1 MGWHRSCYLVLLL
14 SLACDRATAP
24 RTPGVLTI
32 ATSTNGLD
40 AGTYAVAVDGKSLGA
55 MAPNDSATVR
65 GLAAGNHTVL
75 LSEIADNCSLQGPN
89 SRVVSV
95 ADNAISPVVFNVTC
109 VAKTGFLQVTTV
121 TTGLDQ
127 PGYYALTIDDVPATS
142 IAAIETRSIAEVAGG
157 SHVVIL
163 ANVPSSCTVDG
174 GSSRNVSVVVGGM
187 TRDTVRLTFTVS
199 CTSMTGVIEIAL
211 KTSGVDYGDA
221 FSVAIGSSAPSEIT
235 PNSITRV
242 AVTVGEHAVKL
253 AQIPETCTVSGS
265 DSTLLAI
272 ATSAVKRDTAR
283 AGFQLACT
291 GAELIAFSRGSDI
304 FLVRPDGSKAKQLTS
319 GIDPA
324 WSADGA
330 RLAFVRS
337 FCEEYYYCDSGLAVF
352 DYRSIAGSVSWLTN
366 EFDSS
371 PAWSPN
377 GATVV
382 FVRNGALFQVK
393 PDGTGLA
400 PIPTPTF
407 VTSGVAWSPDGG
419 RLAFGCRSQSDD
431 FDDICIMNKD
441 GTGFARLTA
450 QGRSNSDPAW
460 SPDGTQIAFV
470 RVDYQT
476 QRDSRPQSYIALMQS
491 DGSSLRRLASGTS
504 PSWSRD
510 GRRIAFT
517 NSVQPGLATI
527 KPDGTALTQITTN
540 PDDNAP
546 SWRP

>member
-1 MGWHRSCYLVLLL
+1 
-14 SLACDRATAP
+14 
-24 RTPGVLTI
+24 
-32 ATSTNGLD
+32 
-40 AGTYAVAVDGKSLGA
+40 
-55 MAPNDSATVR
+55 
-65 GLAAGNHTVL
+65 
-75 LSEIADNCSLQGPN
+75 
-89 SRVVSV
+89 
-95 ADNAISPVVFNVTC
+95 
-109 VAKTGFLQVTTV
+109 
-121 TTGLDQ
+121 
-127 PGYYALTIDDVPATS
+127 
-142 IAAIETRSIAEVAGG
+142 
-157 SHVVIL
+157 
-163 ANVPSSCTVDG
+163 
-174 GSSRNVSVVVGGM
+174 M
-187 TRDTVRLTFTVS
+187 TRDTARLAFTVS

-211 KTSGVDYGDA
+211 KASGFDYGDA
-221 FSVAIGSSAPSEIT
+221 FSVAIGSSAPREIT

-304 FLVRPDGSKAKQLTS
+304 FLVRPDGSKAKQLTN

-337 FCEEYYYCDSGLAVF
+337 FCEEYYYCESGLAVF
-352 DYRSIAGSVSWLTN
+352 DYRSIAGSVSWLTS

-400 PIPTPTF
+400 RIPTPSATF
-407 VTSGVAWSPDGG
+407 VTSGVAWSPNGA
-419 RLAFGCRSQSDD
+419 RLAFGCGQSED
-431 FDDICIMNKD
+431 FDDICIINED
-441 GTGFARLTA
+441 GSGFARLTA

-470 RVDYQT
+470 RVDYQA
-476 QRDSRPQSYIALMQS
+476 QRDSRPQPYVALMQS
-491 DGSSLRRLASGTS
+491 DGSSVRRLASGTS
-504 PSWSRD
+504 PAWSRD
-510 GRRIAFT
+510 GRRIVFT

-540 PDDNAP
+540 RDDDAP

>member
-1 MGWHRSCYLVLLL
+1 MGWHRSWYLVLLL

-24 RTPGVLTI
+24 RTPGVLTVT
-32 ATSTNGLD
+32 TSTNGLD
-40 AGTYAVAVDGKSLGA
+40 AGPYAVTVDGKPLRA
-55 MAPNDSATVR
+55 MAPNDSVTVS
-65 GLAAGNHTVL
+65 GLAAGNHTVM
-75 LSEIADNCSLQGPN
+75 LSEIAANCTLQGPN
-89 SRVVSV
+89 SRVANV

-109 VAKTGFLQVTTV
+109 VAKTGFLQVTTL
-121 TTGLDQ
+121 TMGIDQ

-142 IAAIETRSIAEVAGG
+142 IAAIETRLIAEVAGG
-157 SHVVIL
+157 DHVVSL
-163 ANVPSSCTVDG
+163 AYVPSSCTVDG

-187 TRDTVRLTFTVS
+187 TRDTARLAFTVS

-211 KTSGVDYGDA
+211 KASGFDYGDA
-221 FSVAIGSSAPSEIT
+221 FSVAIGNAAPREIT

-242 AVTVGEHAVKL
+242 AVPVGQYAVKL

-265 DSTLLAI
+265 DSTLLGI

-291 GAELIAFSRGSDI
+291 GAELIAFSRGTDLFI
-304 FLVRPDGSKAKQLTS
+304 MRPDGSRAKRITT
-319 GIDPA
+319 GIQPA

-352 DYRSIAGSVSWLTN
+352 DYRSIAGSVSSLTN
-366 EFDSS
+366 ESDSS

-377 GATVV
+377 GATVA
-382 FVRNGALFQVK
+382 FVRDNALFQVK

-400 PIPTPTF
+400 PIPTSTF
-407 VTSGVAWSPDGG
+407 VTSDVAWSPDGA
-419 RLAFGCRSQSDD
+419 RLAFGCRGQDED
-431 FDDICIMNKD
+431 FDDICVINKD
-441 GTGFARLTA
+441 GTGLARLTA
-450 QGRSNSDPAW
+450 EGRFNSDPAW

-476 QRDSRPQSYIALMQS
+476 QRDSRPLPYVALMQS
-491 DGSSLRRLASGTS
+491 DGSNVRRVASGTS
-504 PSWSRD
+504 PAWSRD
-510 GRRIAFT
+510 GRRIVFT

-540 PDDNAP
+540 PDDDAP